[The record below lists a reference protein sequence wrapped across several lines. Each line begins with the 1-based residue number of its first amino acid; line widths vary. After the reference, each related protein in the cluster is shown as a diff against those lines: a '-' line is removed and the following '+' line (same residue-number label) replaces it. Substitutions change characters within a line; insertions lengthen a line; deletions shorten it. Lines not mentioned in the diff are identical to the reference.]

1 MRGSV
6 AAPYRDACARQRGA
20 VRLRPLGSTATRGCR
35 EKIDVT
41 DPHLRAAGGDV
52 IPALTE
58 PYVEDRRINTDLAGR
73 LPPPRQHLPLGCAG
87 RACGAAPRTGP
98 KNPGARLP

>member
-41 DPHLRAAGGDV
+41 DPHLRAAGSDV
-52 IPALTE
+52 VPALAE
-58 PYVEDRRINTDLAGR
+58 PFVEDQRVNADLAGGAGPASQHFH
-73 LPPPRQHLPLGCAG
+73 LDLAVAGAEPPI
-87 RACGAAPRTGP
+87 GAAF
-98 KNPGARLP
+98 KNRKAGV